1 MFYEPIEPAVEPAV
15 ETAVERV
22 VEPVQMKIKEQCPCR
37 NVIRLRLQKLLKTYN
52 HKSTYLPN

>member
-1 MFYEPIEPAVEPAV
+1 MFYEPIERAVEPAV

-37 NVIRLRLQKLLKTYN
+37 NVIRLRLQKLIN
-52 HKSTYLPN
+52 I